1 MINELIKLAN
11 HLDEIGRKKE
21 ADYLDG
27 LIKMSDTT
35 TPNQEALDIN
45 LSNSIDGL
53 SEFLNDNIDKKD
65 HVNITEAGR
74 AMARLNGEI
83 ASINNRMAAVSR
95 VVNHLVALTTIL
107 DNRTRFLDQNANQDI
122 KNEG

>member
-11 HLDEIGRKKE
+11 HLDEIGREKE

-35 TPNQEALDIN
+35 TKSQEDLGAN

-53 SEFLNDNIDKKD
+53 SEFLNDNTDKKD
-65 HVNITEAGR
+65 HVNISDPGR
-74 AMARLNGEI
+74 SISRLNSEMQI
-83 ASINNRMAAVSR
+83 INNKMAAVSR
-95 VVNHLVALTTIL
+95 VINHLVAFTTIL
-107 DNRTRFLDQNANQDI
+107 DNRTKFLDQ
-122 KNEG
+122 

>member
-11 HLDEIGRKKE
+11 HLDEIGREKE

-35 TPNQEALDIN
+35 TTNQEDLGAN

-53 SEFLNDNIDKKD
+53 SEFLNDNTDKKD
-65 HVNITEAGR
+65 HVNISDPGR
-74 AMARLNGEI
+74 SISRLNSEI
-83 ASINNRMAAVSR
+83 QIINNKMAAVSR
-95 VVNHLVALTTIL
+95 VINHLVAFTTIL
-107 DNRTRFLDQNANQDI
+107 DNRTKFLDQNTNQDI
-122 KNEG
+122 KNES